1 MKHRKLKI
9 ALWVIAGVIIFFVAD
24 FFIFVGG
31 YYRADNVAIE
41 AMETADVEIRT
52 GDGYIAYVPEGAETG
67 IIFYPGGK
75 VEYTAYAPLM
85 LELADKGFA
94 CILVEM
100 PYNLAVFDINAADGL
115 QSVLPEVEHWYIGGH
130 SLGGAMAASYVSKH
144 ESEYDGLILLAAYS
158 TSDLSDTDLEVV
170 SVYGEND
177 GVMKMGKHDK
187 CLENLPD
194 DTVEE
199 VIEGGCHAYFGSY
212 GRQDGD
218 GIPTITNARQ
228 IEEAADIIA
237 QNIAA

>member
-75 VEYTAYAPLM
+75 VEYTAYTPLM

-158 TSDLSDTDLEVV
+158 TSDLSDTDLEVI

>member
-9 ALWVIAGVIIFFVAD
+9 ALWVIAGVIIFLVAD

-75 VEYTAYAPLM
+75 VEYTAYTPLM

-158 TSDLSDTDLEVV
+158 TSDLSDTDLEVI